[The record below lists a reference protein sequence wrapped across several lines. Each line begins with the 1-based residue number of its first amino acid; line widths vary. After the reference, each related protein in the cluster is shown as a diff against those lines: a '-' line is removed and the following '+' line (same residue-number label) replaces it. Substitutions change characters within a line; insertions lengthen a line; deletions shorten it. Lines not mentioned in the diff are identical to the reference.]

1 MYIYCVI
8 VCVFLIDS
16 FDYSQTCSGI
26 KYLICDFFC
35 CDLSIL
41 KRGTTK
47 GKVNYSSAQLRGT
60 YIHTYAHRYSEIAIK
75 WTINELCLDFSAP
88 RGEASAVWFIKIFMY
103 ISMYIC
109 IWVCLFKR
117 NQKTLNYKYN
127 YARCLIK
134 CLLATKKIYSCILKT
149 TVSLKLLDTLARILK
164 EIIY

>member
-1 MYIYCVI
+1 MYYGYKIFNEKQPQIFIWPYMYIYCVI

-47 GKVNYSSAQLRGT
+47 GKVNYSSAQFRGT

-75 WTINELCLDFSAP
+75 
-88 RGEASAVWFIKIFMY
+88 
-103 ISMYIC
+103 
-109 IWVCLFKR
+109 
-117 NQKTLNYKYN
+117 
-127 YARCLIK
+127 
-134 CLLATKKIYSCILKT
+134 
-149 TVSLKLLDTLARILK
+149 
-164 EIIY
+164 

>member
-1 MYIYCVI
+1 MDTRFSTKNNHKYLYGCICTYIHIC

-60 YIHTYAHRYSEIAIK
+60 
-75 WTINELCLDFSAP
+75 
-88 RGEASAVWFIKIFMY
+88 
-103 ISMYIC
+103 
-109 IWVCLFKR
+109 
-117 NQKTLNYKYN
+117 
-127 YARCLIK
+127 
-134 CLLATKKIYSCILKT
+134 
-149 TVSLKLLDTLARILK
+149 
-164 EIIY
+164 